1 MNNYMKMIFFALFCL
16 SINLSAQ
23 ENDWYERN
31 LSAYTEFLK
40 TGFGIEVKAPDGF
53 MDLNQY
59 YVLWAARFHRSGGTG
74 SIYGPMFMSP
84 EEDCIITYSAHPMY
98 FTKEDIE
105 RAKICFLMERVGN
118 RDTTTSEPKF
128 EDNNSMYPRAQI
140 TAELRNALGLFISPV
155 SRNDDTTRI
164 NFDDY
169 VTIISGKRARDMF
182 NADSVYLYDLPHAD
196 SVYFTEESLEK
207 MRKGKYP
214 YCSSMFIYKR
224 NRATMDVKF
233 FFTEEG
239 KKKQN
244 EYIRLMGKHIWY
256 DERFKQE

>member
-1 MNNYMKMIFFALFCL
+1 MKMIFFALFCL

-23 ENDWYERN
+23 ENDWYERDI
-31 LSAYTEFLK
+31 SAYTEFLK
-40 TGFGIEVKAPDGF
+40 TRFGIEVKAPDGF
-53 MDLNQY
+53 TDLNQY
-59 YVLWAARFHRSGGTG
+59 YVLWAARFHRSGGSG
-74 SIYGPMFMSP
+74 NIYGPMFNSL
-84 EEDCIITYSAHPMY
+84 EKDCIIMYLARPMY
-98 FTKEDIE
+98 SSKEDIE

-140 TAELRNALGLFISPV
+140 MAELRNALGLFISPV
-155 SRNDDTTRI
+155 SRNDDTTRVD
-164 NFDDY
+164 FDDY

-196 SVYFTEESLEK
+196 SVYFFDESLEK

-214 YCSSMFIYKR
+214 YCSGMFIYKR
-224 NRATMDVKF
+224 DRATMDVKF

>member
-1 MNNYMKMIFFALFCL
+1 MNNYMKMIFCAFFF
-16 SINLSAQ
+16 SMNLSAQ
-23 ENDWYERN
+23 VTNWYEKN

-40 TGFGIEVKAPDGF
+40 KGFGIETKTPDGF
-53 MDLNQY
+53 TDLNQY
-59 YVLWAARFHRSGGTG
+59 YVGWMAHYNRSGGSG
-74 SIYGPMFMSP
+74 NIYGPMFMSP
-84 EEDCIITYSAHPMY
+84 EKDCIIMYLARPMY
-98 FTKEDIE
+98 SSKEDIE

-140 TAELRNALGLFISPV
+140 MAELRNALGLFISPV
-155 SRNDDTTRI
+155 SRNDDTTRVD
-164 NFDDY
+164 FDDY

-196 SVYFTEESLEK
+196 SVYFFDESLEK

-214 YCSSMFIYKR
+214 YCSGMFTYKR

-239 KKKQN
+239 KKKQD